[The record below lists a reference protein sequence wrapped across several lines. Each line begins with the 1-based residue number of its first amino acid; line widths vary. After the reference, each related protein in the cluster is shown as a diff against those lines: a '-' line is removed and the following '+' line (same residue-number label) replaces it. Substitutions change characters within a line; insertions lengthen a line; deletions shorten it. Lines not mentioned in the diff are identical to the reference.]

1 MNLQANGIDHLMPE
15 DTSTSAPQFS
25 DEFRSQFRQLLLW
38 RRDVRRFRPE
48 PVDPRIVTELLNLA
62 CLAPSVGNSQP
73 WRFVIVNDPR
83 RRAQVLETFRRCN
96 EDALAAYSGERA
108 LLYSKLKL
116 SGLAEAPCHLAVFV
130 DGAASAGG
138 GLGRRTMPETLQ
150 YSAVAAIQVLWLAAR
165 AHGLGVGWVSILDP
179 AEVVDALDVPS
190 SWSLVAYL
198 CVGYPEEEHLDPE
211 LERHGWQQRADVSQ
225 FILQR

>member
-1 MNLQANGIDHLMPE
+1 MSRQTNRIRHLIPE
-15 DTSTSAPQFS
+15 DTSTPSPRFS
-25 DEFRSQFRQLLLW
+25 DEFKSQFHQLLLW
-38 RRDVRRFRPE
+38 RRDVRRFRPR
-48 PVDPRIVTELLNLA
+48 PVDPRLVTELLSLA

-73 WRFVIVNDPR
+73 WRFVIVSDAR
-83 RRAQVLETFRRCN
+83 RRAKVLESFRRCN
-96 EDALAAYSGERA
+96 EDARAAYSGERA
-108 LLYSKLKL
+108 ALYASLKL
-116 SGLAEAPCHLAVFV
+116 AGLVEAPCHLAVLV
-130 DGAASAGG
+130 DEAVSAGH
-138 GLGRRTMPETLQ
+138 GLGRHTMPETLH
-150 YSAVAAIQVLWLAAR
+150 YSAVAAIQVFWLAAR

-190 SWSLVAYL
+190 NWSLVAYL

>member
-1 MNLQANGIDHLMPE
+1 MHPRVDRTKYLMPE
-15 DTSTSAPQFS
+15 DTSTSSPRFT
-25 DEFRSQFRQLLLW
+25 DEFRSQFRQLLVW

-48 PVDPRIVTELLNLA
+48 PVDRRIVSELLDLA

-73 WRFVIVNDPR
+73 WRFVIVNEDR
-83 RRAQVLETFRRCN
+83 RRAQVLETFRRSN
-96 EDALAAYSGERA
+96 EEALATYSGEHA
-108 LLYSKLKL
+108 LLYSRLKL

-130 DGAASAGG
+130 DEAASAGH
-138 GLGRRTMPETLQ
+138 GLGRRTMPETLR

-179 AEVVDALDVPS
+179 AEVVNALDVPS
-190 SWSLVAYL
+190 TWSLVAYL

-211 LERHGWQQRADVSQ
+211 LERHGWQGRADVSQ
-225 FILQR
+225 CIFQR